1 MASGKQLA
9 EQNYQIFS
17 TWVANKSIDEF
28 KQLVSRGVLSRKEI
42 AKECGF
48 AKSALDQNPRIKT
61 ALSTL
66 EEKLRSQGV
75 LPALV
80 PPSSSEDRSKLRTPV
95 NQKLLADAERLK
107 RLEHQVASLQAENS
121 ELKRQLEKYVV
132 LSEVLADTGRLPR

>member
-9 EQNYQIFS
+9 EQNYQTFS
-17 TWVANKSIDEF
+17 TWVANKSLDEF

-61 ALSTL
+61 TLSTL

-80 PPSSSEDRSKLRTPV
+80 PPSSSEDRSKLRTPG

-132 LSEVLADTGRLPR
+132 LSEALADTGRLPR

>member
-80 PPSSSEDRSKLRTPV
+80 PPSSSEDRSKLRTPG

>member
-80 PPSSSEDRSKLRTPV
+80 SPSSSEDRSKLRTPG

>member
-80 PPSSSEDRSKLRTPV
+80 PPSSSEDRSKLRTPG

-132 LSEVLADTGRLPR
+132 LSEVLAETGRLPR